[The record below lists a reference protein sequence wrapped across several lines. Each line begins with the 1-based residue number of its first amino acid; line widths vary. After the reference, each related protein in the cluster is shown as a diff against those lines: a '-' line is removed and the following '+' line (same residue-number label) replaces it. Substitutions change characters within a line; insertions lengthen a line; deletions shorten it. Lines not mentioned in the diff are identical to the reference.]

1 MNGDI
6 VPCEKHYWWG
16 IIWGHGINCCRVAS
30 TFKDNRNQLQSHVL
44 VAEGSSKEK
53 LTAGT
58 RVKKIKPLTSGPEE
72 KKTRRH
78 VQMKVV

>member
-1 MNGDI
+1 MESI
-6 VPCEKHYWWG
+6 AAELQVHSR
-16 IIWGHGINCCRVAS
+16 ITGINS
-30 TFKDNRNQLQSHVL
+30 NPKSSLQKGL
-44 VAEGSSKEK
+44 PKKK
-53 LTAGT
+53 LTAGS